1 MSELDPVWDKK
12 VQPSISS
19 KMLGNNEQPDQLLL
33 FKVPDHNRFDYS
45 EALEV
50 FDLVPWFVPRVPPK
64 KYVEDA
70 NGNRLLAP
78 IEKNF
83 QIKIDKQDYQA
94 SISINPVQVKGRGKE
109 KNKFIAK
116 YPGVREY
123 NIEKAIRK
131 LATGP
136 NSYFDRQ
143 SLTLQFKFKEIEEV
157 VSAMGQK
164 YYTWQIKESLEI
176 LSKTKIDLKIE
187 GDVGFT
193 GSIFDMGR
201 AGTNYVVKFCSM
213 YTEALL
219 DRAFCLYNN
228 TTFGRIGGDKSPPLA
243 QWFFMILSIRYKNA
257 SRSSPYDFYLK
268 SAMRDSPL
276 ADSNTSR
283 FFQKMVDSLNYLK
296 DQGVLSEIKIGNKVY
311 QRKKLVDAKVSVLA
325 DKRFVDDMKKRL
337 HRQRIVNGVL
347 PEGYSDDPV
356 LKDPK
361 EVESMVKSSRN
372 SAKEIGIDLVNKQKN
387 R

>member
-1 MSELDPVWDKK
+1 MTDIDPAWDKK
-12 VQPSISS
+12 IEPSISA
-19 KMLGNNEQPDQLLL
+19 KMMGNQEEPDQLLL

-50 FDLVPWFVPRVPPK
+50 FDLVPWFIPRVPPK

-70 NGNRLLAP
+70 DGNRLLAP
-78 IEKNF
+78 IEKDF
-83 QIKIDKQDYQA
+83 HIKIDKQDYQA
-94 SISINPVQVKGRGKE
+94 SISISPVQVKGRGKE
-109 KNKFIAK
+109 KDKFIAK

-157 VSAMGQK
+157 VAAMGQK

-193 GSIFDMGR
+193 GSIFDLGR
-201 AGTNYVVKFCSM
+201 SGTNYVVKFCSM

-228 TTFGRIGGDKSPPLA
+228 TTFGEIGGEKSPPLS
-243 QWFFMILSIRYKNA
+243 QWLFMILSIRYKNA
-257 SRSSPYDFYLK
+257 SSSSPYDFYLK

-276 ADSNTSR
+276 SDSNASR
-283 FFQKMVDSLNYLK
+283 FFQKLVDSLNYLK
-296 DQGVLSEIKIGNKVY
+296 VKGVLSEIKIGNKVFL
-311 QRKKLVDAKVSVLA
+311 RKKLVDAKISVFA
-325 DKRFVDDMKKRL
+325 AKPFVDDMKKRL
-337 HRQRIVNGVL
+337 HRQKVVNGVL
-347 PEGYSDDPV
+347 PEEYSDDPV
-356 LKDPK
+356 IKDPK
-361 EVESMVKSSRN
+361 GVEQMVKSSRTR
-372 SAKEIGIDLVNKQKN
+372 AKEIGIDLSNKSEN